1 MESVLEEW
9 KVRSKNLLKNVINRG
24 KSVLQKRRVYE
35 IAILLGD
42 TLFMCTMQEGR
53 FVKQKEY
60 RLETVDETSL
70 EEVFCRA
77 VVDLFLIEAAQAP
90 KILLLGGNKE
100 GRLVSWDGQSKAAT
114 YSLSLFDQE
123 SENVNFIMN
132 KIKMNYINK
141 EIYFFPYAEGIQVAK
156 KWIELLKLHGFTVFN
171 IKEISWAAKKEYV
184 FYQLFLF
191 F

>member
-60 RLETVDETSL
+60 RLKTVDETSL

-77 VVDLFLIEAAQAP
+77 
-90 KILLLGGNKE
+90 KK
-100 GRLVSWDGQSKAAT
+100 DGFTNNYLWWIAT
-114 YSLSLFDQE
+114 TS
-123 SENVNFIMN
+123 SE
-132 KIKMNYINK
+132 KIKIRKYPYMTEEELYNNINDSK
-141 EIYFFPYAEGIQVAK
+141 PVMVWLGEKYDP
-156 KWIELLKLHGFTVFN
+156 
-171 IKEISWAAKKEYV
+171 KKETPKV
-184 FYQLFLF
+184 WKDRLR
-191 F
+191 